1 MLPDV
6 ARGRSAIVECSSLGW
21 FKKDPR
27 MSQKVPETPRS
38 LQKLPEAP
46 KYFADSD
53 RFPIDSDSLLEYD
66 SDPNAYYYDAGSE
79 VFESCCLRACS
90 MEDFQLCC

>member
-1 MLPDV
+1 
-6 ARGRSAIVECSSLGW
+6 
-21 FKKDPR
+21 
-27 MSQKVPETPRS
+27 MSQKVPETLSS

-53 RFPIDSDSLLEYD
+53 RFPIDSDSILEDD

-79 VFESCCLRACS
+79 AFKGCLSNWLSPNMPSLGFSTWLLQCS
-90 MEDFQLCC
+90 VLCWDNLA